1 MSLIRAEMKVRLY
14 NSPISLARSA
24 LDNTFPVVE
33 KVLCQFL
40 VLKKSFKRNSTIK

>member
-1 MSLIRAEMKVRLY
+1 MSLIRAEIY
-14 NSPISLARSA
+14 NTPISLARSA